1 MVKADPSVLVAERYA
16 RGATVAAVVIAGFW
30 HLGYDLVATVTNWG
44 VYSRAW
50 AAAAGW
56 VLYLGVGGVASVLLL
71 RGGSRAYAWVLGV
84 GALGVDV
91 LLLVAAPGAVVLPAN
106 WAWGSVGWVAVIAF
120 WRHRAAHLVAFV
132 VADTAILVAGM
143 VVLDVGS
150 SEQVSRAIMVLLGA
164 FTLQLGY
171 SLGAHGLHAAA
182 QWAARSSAAR
192 TAATANRAA
201 AEAVA
206 ADRAVRYQELHRV
219 TATLLAELAA
229 GADPSDPAIRR
240 RAAVGAARLRRL
252 MAETDD
258 VPDSLLHELRA
269 GADVAERRGV
279 QVSLSVVGTVP
290 ELPVDLRRALT
301 EAPIVGLSAARSLAR
316 VTVVA
321 STQEVTVAV
330 VADAPDLHPT
340 TPTGVTLDRD
350 HDGTELWLQTKW
362 TNNNQPAPAT
372 GGGHG

>member
-1 MVKADPSVLVAERYA
+1 MSADPSVVVAERYA
-16 RGATVAAVVIAGFW
+16 RGATVAAVVIAAFW
-30 HLGYDLVATVTNWG
+30 HLGYDLAATATNWG
-44 VYSRAW
+44 VYSRQW
-50 AAAAGW
+50 AAVVGW
-56 VLYLGVGGVASVLLL
+56 VLYLVVGGVAATVLL
-71 RGGSRAYAWVLGV
+71 RGGSRRVAWLAGV
-84 GALGVDV
+84 GTLGVDV

-120 WRHRAAHLVAFV
+120 WRHRAAHLVAFL
-132 VADTAILVAGM
+132 VADTAILVVGM

-192 TAATANRAA
+192 TAATAHRAA

-219 TATLLAELAA
+219 TATLLAELVA
-229 GADPSDPAIRR
+229 GADPSDPTVRR
-240 RAAVGAARLRRL
+240 RAAAGAARLRRL

-279 QVSLSVVGTVP
+279 QVSLSVVGAVP
-290 ELPVDLRRALT
+290 DLPVDIRRALT
-301 EAPIVGLSAARSLAR
+301 EAPVVGLSAARSTAR

-321 STQEVTVAV
+321 SRTDVTVAV
-330 VADAPDLHPT
+330 VADAPDVHPAA
-340 TPTGVTLDRD
+340 PTGVTLTQD
-350 HDGTELWLQTKW
+350 HDGTELWLQTRW
-362 TNNNQPAPAT
+362 STA
-372 GGGHG
+372 

>member
-1 MVKADPSVLVAERYA
+1 M
-16 RGATVAAVVIAGFW
+16 
-30 HLGYDLVATVTNWG
+30 
-44 VYSRAW
+44 
-50 AAAAGW
+50 
-56 VLYLGVGGVASVLLL
+56 
-71 RGGSRAYAWVLGV
+71 
-84 GALGVDV
+84 
-91 LLLVAAPGAVVLPAN
+91 VLPAN

-340 TPTGVTLDRD
+340 TPTGVTLDHD